1 MGYTATV
8 RRLPLDPVGDPL
20 PDDLGVRRSLRRGQT
35 IVAQGA
41 PAFGLVLVRGGL
53 IFESSVSP
61 EGRSTL
67 HDVLGPGDLAGALPP
82 DPAPAS
88 LRAAGPALVQV
99 IDPGL
104 LDTVFARR
112 PALGASLLRAVGRR
126 GDAVR
131 RAAAE
136 LHWYGVPR
144 RVLSRLVDLAA
155 RYGRPVP
162 GGVRIEAPLT
172 QEQLGALVGATRES
186 VNRALVRLTA
196 ARLVRLDGRRFVVLD
211 AARRSNETDPVP

>member
-8 RRLPLDPVGDPL
+8 RRLPLDPIGDRL

-112 PALGASLLRAVGRR
+112 PALGACQIR
-126 GDAVR
+126 GASGAFWSSR
-131 RAAAE
+131 GRAASFSSSPPLPRDWSTTHCRRYPPSRFGSVSCCATVPIGE
-136 LHWYGVPR
+136 LR
-144 RVLSRLVDLAA
+144 
-155 RYGRPVP
+155 
-162 GGVRIEAPLT
+162 GG
-172 QEQLGALVGATRES
+172 S
-186 VNRALVRLTA
+186 W
-196 ARLVRLDGRRFVVLD
+196 
-211 AARRSNETDPVP
+211 